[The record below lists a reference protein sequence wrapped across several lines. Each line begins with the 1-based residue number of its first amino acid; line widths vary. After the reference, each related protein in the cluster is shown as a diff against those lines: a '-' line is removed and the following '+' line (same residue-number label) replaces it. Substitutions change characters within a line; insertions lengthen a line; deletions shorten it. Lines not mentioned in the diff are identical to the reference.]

1 MDTVKSLANQWY
13 MDFNRYAG
21 DLYPGRYTLP
31 FCQEL
36 AEKGIEIRRR
46 DKERESHRLVHYYLR
61 PEHHEIADKLGD
73 SLALSRYAKEV
84 HAKRVDF
91 QAVYFMGATAKII
104 TGDATRVHVSD
115 TPRALGCSLVFGTDH
130 DWIERWKKLNPY
142 GIVITYINSDPYT
155 KALSQLEA
163 TSRNADKVIIYA
175 LKKYPGQKIIF
186 LPDKYLGY
194 VMKSRALEQLRN
206 EGVNIDPNLIE
217 IYNHSFGG
225 FNACCYIHEKLGT
238 EAVETMMENHPEAVL
253 MIHPECGCAS
263 QCLYKV
269 QQGTISHSRAFFL
282 STEQMIYHAL
292 TSSAKEFIVATEPG
306 LVYALRKRVADKTF
320 IPVSTTDQCQYM
332 KANDFDKS
340 LGDGYE
346 IVLCDNC
353 TKCLNPKMPYED
365 DKVIHIPRKI
375 ADLARAGIERM
386 LEIS

>member
-1 MDTVKSLANQWY
+1 MENVKELRGRWHS
-13 MDFNRYAG
+13 DFNRFSG

-36 AEKGIEIRRR
+36 AEKGIEIKRR
-46 DKERESHRLVHYYLR
+46 DKERESHRLVHYYTY
-61 PEHHEIADKLGD
+61 PEYHEIADKLGD

-91 QAVYFMGATAKII
+91 VAVYFMGATAKII
-104 TGDATRVHVSD
+104 TQDATRVYVSD
-115 TPRALGCSLVFGTDH
+115 SPRVLGCSLVFGTDH
-130 DWIERWKKLNPY
+130 EWIERWKKLNPD

-155 KALSQLEA
+155 KALSHLEA
-163 TSRNADKVIIYA
+163 TSRNADKVIIHA
-175 LKKYPGQKIIF
+175 IKKYPGRKIIF

-194 VMKSRALEQLRN
+194 VMKARALELLSR
-206 EGVNIDPNLIE
+206 EGIKTDPDLIE
-217 IYNHSFGG
+217 IYNHPFGG
-225 FNACCYIHEKLGT
+225 FNSCCYVHEQIG
-238 EAVETMMENHPEAVL
+238 EQAMENIMEEHPRAVL

-263 QCLYKV
+263 QCLYKI
-269 QQGTISHSRAFFL
+269 QRGIIPRSKAFFL

-292 TSSAKEFIVATEPG
+292 TSSATEFIVATEPG
-306 LVYALRKRVADKTF
+306 LLYALRKRVANKTF
-320 IPVSTTDQCQYM
+320 IPVSASAQCQFM

-340 LGDGYE
+340 LGEGLE

-353 TKCLNPKMPYED
+353 TKCLNPKVPYQD

-375 ADLARAGIERM
+375 ADLAKEGIEKM

>member
-1 MDTVKSLANQWY
+1 MENSRKLAQQWY
-13 MDFNRYAG
+13 SDFNHFAG

-36 AEKGIEIRRR
+36 AEKGIEIKRR

-104 TGDATRVHVSD
+104 TQDETRVFVSD
-115 TPRALGCSLVFGTDH
+115 SPRVLGCSLVFGTDH
-130 DWIERWKKLNPY
+130 EWIERWKKLNPD

-155 KALSQLEA
+155 KALSHLEA
-163 TSRNADKVIIYA
+163 TSRNADKVIVYA
-175 LKKYPGQKIIF
+175 VKKYPGRKIIF

-194 VMKSRALEQLRN
+194 VMKARALELLKK
-206 EGVNIDPNLIE
+206 EGIEINSDLIE

-225 FNACCYIHEKLGT
+225 FNSCCYIHEQLGT
-238 EAVETMMENHPEAVL
+238 EAMETIMEKYPNAVL

-263 QCLYKV
+263 QCLFKV
-269 QQGTISHSRAFFL
+269 QQGIIPRSKAFFL

-292 TSSAKEFIVATEPG
+292 TSSATEFVVATEPG
-306 LVYALRKRVADKTF
+306 LIYALRKRVANKTF
-320 IPVSTTDQCQYM
+320 IPVSTTAQCQFM

-340 LGDGYE
+340 LGEGLE

-353 TKCLNPKMPYED
+353 PKCLNPRVPYED

-375 ADLARAGIERM
+375 ANLAKDGIEKM